1 MLTTSSLESL
11 LWPGAVA
18 DQAEALWTGYGAWPA
33 PLLGA
38 QNPRMGRGWNTPVHF
53 PGCCFSFPVE
63 ESRKGLI

>member
-18 DQAEALWTGYGAWPA
+18 DQAEAVWTGYGAWPA

-38 QNPRMGRGWNTPVHF
+38 QNPRMGRG
-53 PGCCFSFPVE
+53 
-63 ESRKGLI
+63 